1 MKRMGAVGS
10 AGWRALAGLGLAL
23 TIAAVPH
30 TAFAQ
35 ETPPAAPPQADL
47 LKFSAA
53 APVQLVIQVHGEKAA
68 DFEGAWAGIRAGLAK
83 STVAEHA
90 PYNASLGNLFKV
102 DTGATD
108 NKVAVYVLRLDAPVV
123 GVSYDPFKTIWEV
136 LYKTGE
142 GSILKYDEANALFE
156 KLKGSLAGMQLWK
169 MNKIGG

>member
-30 TAFAQ
+30 MAFAQ
-35 ETPPAAPPQADL
+35 EPAAAAPPQVDL
-47 LKFSAA
+47 LKFSSA

-68 DFEGAWAGIRAGLAK
+68 DFESAWAGIRAGLAK

-90 PYNASLGNLFKV
+90 PLNASLGGLFKV

-108 NKVAVYVLRLDAPVV
+108 NKVVVYVLRLDSPVV
-123 GVSYDPFKTIWEV
+123 GVSYDPFRTIWEV

-142 GSILKYDEANALFE
+142 GSILTYDDAKALFE
-156 KLKGSLAGMQLWK
+156 KLKAALAGIQLWK